1 MFDRVVLCSEGKDLH
16 AALRAKN
23 LELANNDLVK
33 VYLLNESTLN
43 SSFDMAG
50 VTAST
55 MSGVPQLTS
64 VFSMQT
70 ELHVAAYGSSSNASV
85 GGYYAVVV
93 VSGKA
98 LICARSDERLIANEK
113 LAMTFDI
120 EETNGVLKAT
130 ADFDGNITQG
140 LLKMLV
146 GAGEVSIKKHTSD
159 AAAVGTFTVNDSSN
173 TEIDLDLGTAADA
186 NVLEGSALNNFKD
199 SKLVSDKDAL
209 VTLEQA
215 DAVAAMRAGEV
226 AGSIGYGELTISA
239 GNNTVTFSANSDSDA
254 SITLGDAAN
263 YGVDSSITGT
273 SSNGLPTSSAV
284 DAFVGKAHLSITVH
298 PMVRH

>member
-1 MFDRVVLCSEGKDLH
+1 MFDRVVLCSEGKTLH

-33 VYLLNESTLN
+33 VYLINESTLN

-50 VTAST
+50 VTASM

-70 ELHVAAYGSSSNASV
+70 ELHVAAYGSASNSEV

-113 LAMTFDI
+113 LAMTFDV
-120 EETNGVLKAT
+120 EETNSVLKAT

-146 GAGEVSIKKHTSD
+146 GAGEVSIKKHTDDD
-159 AAAVGTFTVNDSSN
+159 AATGTFTVNDSSD
-173 TEIDLDLGTAADA
+173 TEIDLALGTAADA
-186 NVLEGSALNNFKD
+186 DVLDGSALECFSD
-199 SKLVSDKDAL
+199 GELVSDED
-209 VTLEQA
+209 
-215 DAVAAMRAGEV
+215 
-226 AGSIGYGELTISA
+226 
-239 GNNTVTFSANSDSDA
+239 
-254 SITLGDAAN
+254 
-263 YGVDSSITGT
+263 
-273 SSNGLPTSSAV
+273 
-284 DAFVGKAHLSITVH
+284 
-298 PMVRH
+298 